1 MAEEWEVDEDGE
13 PDEELRSIT
22 NCIIGAA
29 IAVHKALGP
38 GHAEITYENALELE
52 FKATGIRYA
61 RQARFGVYYRGEQVG
76 RGRIDFIVE
85 EKVVLEIKACETLH
99 PLFTSQVIS
108 YLKATRYR
116 LALLIN
122 FNVRKLVEG
131 IRRVAY

>member
-1 MAEEWEVDEDGE
+1 
-13 PDEELRSIT
+13 ELRALT
-22 NCIIGAA
+22 NRVIGAA

-61 RQARFGVYYRGEQVG
+61 RQVGFGVYYRGEQVG
-76 RGRIDFIVE
+76 RGRIDFLIE
-85 EKVVLEIKACETLH
+85 DKVVLEIKACDTLH

-122 FNVRKLVEG
+122 FNVRKLIEG